1 MNNFFAEPLF
11 IFQLVAVALMGAAGG
26 MLGSFALLRRMA
38 LVGDALSHVALP
50 GLALALLFH
59 FNPLIGALA
68 FLLFGTTV
76 IWAIEHRTRIPV
88 DTLVGVLFVVALA
101 IGTLLTP
108 DVELLEALFGDI
120 TDVSLAQIVWGASLS
135 LLIIALLLFL
145 KSKITLSLLSADL
158 AQTARLRPHLLE
170 FLFLTLFAL
179 ITSVGIQFAGVLL
192 TGSLIIIPAAISR
205 NLTGSMKTYVFLS
218 ALLGGA
224 GTVAGVII
232 ATATGLAPGPTFIL
246 LLGSIFFV
254 SLLFKKN
261 TA

>member
-1 MNNFFAEPLF
+1 MNNLFTEPLF

-108 DVELLEALFGDI
+108 DVELLEALFGNI
-120 TDVSLAQIVWGASLS
+120 SDVSLAQVAWGASLS
-135 LLIIALLLFL
+135 LLIIATLLFL
-145 KSKITLSLLSADL
+145 KPNITLSLLSTDL
-158 AQTARLRPHLLE
+158 AQTARLRPHVLE

-179 ITSVGIQFAGVLL
+179 ITSIGIQFAGVLL

-205 NLTGSMKTYVFLS
+205 NLAGSMKTYILLS
-218 ALLGGA
+218 ALLGMA

-232 ATATGLAPGPTFIL
+232 AAATGLAPGPTFIL
-246 LLGSIFFV
+246 LLGSLFFL
-254 SLLFKKN
+254 SLLFRIR
-261 TA
+261 

>member
-1 MNNFFAEPLF
+1 MISMESIFLF
-11 IFQLVAVALMGAAGG
+11 KLVAVGLMGAAGG

-59 FNPLIGALA
+59 FNPLVGALA
-68 FLLFGTTV
+68 FLLFGTTI

-108 DVELLEALFGDI
+108 NLELLEALFGNI
-120 TDVSLAQIVWGASLS
+120 ANVSFAQIAWGALLS
-135 LLIIALLLFL
+135 VLIIAVLYLL
-145 KSKITLSLLSADL
+145 KSKITLSLLSTDL
-158 AQTARLRPHLLE
+158 AQTAKLRPHLLE

-179 ITSVGIQFAGVLL
+179 ITSIGIQFAGVLL

-205 NLTGSMKTYVFLS
+205 NLAGSMKTYVFLS
-218 ALLGGA
+218 ALLGMA
-224 GTVAGVII
+224 GTVTGVII
-232 ATATGLAPGPTFIL
+232 ANATGLTPGPTFIL
-246 LLGSIFFV
+246 LLGFIFFL
-254 SLLFKKN
+254 SLLWRRN
-261 TA
+261 